1 MEGYYSIK
9 IDKKKRPV
17 LIKILTKT
25 GDNQQKKTTG
35 FDEISLTHVMGKAY

>member
-25 GDNQQKKTTG
+25 GDNQQKKLQDWT
-35 FDEISLTHVMGKAY
+35 K

>member
-17 LIKILTKT
+17 FIKILTKT
-25 GDNQQKKTTG
+25 GTNQQQSYRIGRNKPYSCHG
-35 FDEISLTHVMGKAY
+35 